1 MPSIFLKTLK
11 LNLSKYS
18 AEALA
23 YAEGMAR
30 RWAEQEIG
38 KILDKLR
45 TACPPPATL
54 AKMNKI
60 LDRISSLTT
69 SATRRAARI
78 KKLLKTLDILIA
90 IFKVVIQLMSKIPLG
105 SAIGGPGLVGLIFA
119 FPQGFLAKNAAKLK
133 WFTES
138 LEAVENEKK
147 NISLLLRNFD
157 LVFVPILAKVQIIR
171 TLLNRC
177 AENPK
182 LTAEERAKI
191 LEGAIIE
198 TDIDEDYKSQSGT
211 VYKIKI
217 VTNPESPSIAPQRQA
232 VAFDARGIAVLK
244 GPLSFAGDSEVLKQE
259 LKFRIDNQLP

>member
-1 MPSIFLKTLK
+1 MPSIFLQSLN

-23 YAEGMAR
+23 YAEGIAR
-30 RWAEQEIG
+30 RWAEEEIG
-38 KILDKLR
+38 KILDNLR
-45 TACPPPATL
+45 TKCPPPATL
-54 AKMNKI
+54 AKMNKT

-78 KKLLKTLDILIA
+78 KRLIKTLEILIV
-90 IFKVVIQLMSKIPLG
+90 IFKIVIKLMSKIPLG

-147 NISLLLRNFD
+147 NIKLLLRNFD
-157 LVFVPILAKVQIIR
+157 LVFVPLLAKVQLIR

-177 AENPK
+177 AVDPN
-182 LTAEERAKI
+182 LTAEERAQI
-191 LEGAIIE
+191 LEGAKIE
-198 TDIDEDYKSQSGT
+198 TDIDEEYKSQSGT
-211 VYKIKI
+211 VYRIKI
-217 VTNPESPSIAPQRQA
+217 VTDPNSPSIAPQRQA
-232 VAFDARGIAVLK
+232 VAIDARGIAVLK